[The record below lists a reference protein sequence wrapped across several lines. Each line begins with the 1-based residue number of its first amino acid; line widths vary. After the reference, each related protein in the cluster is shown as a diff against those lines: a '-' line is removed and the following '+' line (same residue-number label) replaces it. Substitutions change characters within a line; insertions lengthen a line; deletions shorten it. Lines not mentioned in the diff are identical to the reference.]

1 MILVPSY
8 KGSFHPCSFYMR
20 VPPRSLQCTSISPMR
35 WPERCYVFAW
45 VVSSSWNLDKLRH
58 CGPIGVFTFYCVIKI
73 TGISIEASEDKTMSP
88 KLPPRCMT
96 PGVSISC
103 ILRLRPASLQCILLI
118 KARPNDRN
126 ISTQRNST
134 LFAQHLQA
142 PAKRSQYLNATNSN
156 IVDRNM
162 LHAFGHLVGPCC
174 DMLSIGNRTWLVRT
188 PGRNIVARTCPND
201 YNI

>member
-8 KGSFHPCSFYMR
+8 KGSFQNFQRTSLFFLYES
-20 VPPRSLQCTSISPMR
+20 PPRGLQCTSISPMC
-35 WPERCYVFAW
+35 WPERYYVFAW

-118 KARPNDRN
+118 KARPNDRT
-126 ISTQRNST
+126 ISTPRNR
-134 LFAQHLQA
+134 QHCL
-142 PAKRSQYLNATNSN
+142 
-156 IVDRNM
+156 
-162 LHAFGHLVGPCC
+162 
-174 DMLSIGNRTWLVRT
+174 LSICKLQ
-188 PGRNIVARTCPND
+188 PND
-201 YNI
+201 HNIWTQQIPTLLIATCCTRLVTLWGRAATCWVLEIELD

>member
-1 MILVPSY
+1 MKKNSSHTHKTWSWFPLIKVL
-8 KGSFHPCSFYMR
+8 FRIFNEHPCSFYMR
-20 VPPRSLQCTSISPMR
+20 VPPRGLQCTSISPMR

-162 LHAFGHLVGPCC
+162 LHAFGHLV
-174 DMLSIGNRTWLVRT
+174 LWRR
-188 PGRNIVARTCPND
+188 AATCWVLEIELD
-201 YNI
+201 